1 MRVISIH
8 DFSKSYSKGT
18 FAVKNISL
26 EIRDGEVFGFLGP
39 NGAGKSTTIKS
50 IVGLLNPTNGSITV
64 NGHDITKASVQAKY
78 QIGYVPDEA
87 VLMEKLKGI
96 EYLNFIADMYQ
107 VSNRQRRERI
117 TKLSEAFKLNSDLV
131 KTIDTYSHGMRQK
144 LSLIAALMHNPA
156 VWILDEPIVGLDPE
170 SAFRL
175 KKMMKSHSEKGK
187 TVFFSTH
194 VMEIVEKICD
204 RVAIISK
211 GELLFVGTVEK
222 LKKNRGDST
231 MEEVFLEV
239 TKSEAEQDD
248 FSYLDAY

>member
-1 MRVISIH
+1 MILLH

-18 FAVKNISL
+18 FAVKNINL
-26 EIRDGEVFGFLGP
+26 EIKDGEVFGFLGP

-50 IVGLLNPTNGSITV
+50 IVGLLNPTNGKIEV
-64 NGHDITKASVQAKY
+64 NGYDISKESVQAKY

-107 VSNRQRRERI
+107 VNNQQRRERMSR
-117 TKLSEAFKLNSDLV
+117 LSEAFKLTSALN
-131 KTIDTYSHGMRQK
+131 KTIDTYSHGMKQK
-144 LSLIAALMHNPA
+144 LSLIAALIHNPP

-170 SAFRL
+170 SAYRL
-175 KKMMKSHSEKGK
+175 KKMMKSHSQKGK

-194 VMEIVEKICD
+194 VMEIVEKVCD

-211 GELLFVGTVEK
+211 GEIVFAGTVEA

-248 FSYLDAY
+248 FSYLDSY

>member
-1 MRVISIH
+1 MISIH
-8 DFSKSYSKGT
+8 DFSKSYSKET
-18 FAVKNISL
+18 FAVKKINLDIK
-26 EIRDGEVFGFLGP
+26 DGEVFGFLGP
-39 NGAGKSTTIKS
+39 NGASKSTKIKS
-50 IVGLLNPTNGSITV
+50 IVGLLNPTKGTIRV
-64 NGHDITKASVQAKY
+64 NGFDITKQSVQAKS

-87 VLMEKLKGI
+87 VLMGKLKGI

-107 VSNRQRRERI
+107 VDNQLRRERI
-117 TKLSEAFKLNSDLV
+117 ARLSEAFKLTSALTQ
-131 KTIDTYSHGMRQK
+131 TIDTYSHGMRQK
-144 LSLIAALMHNPA
+144 ISLMAALLHNPP

-211 GELLFVGTVEK
+211 GELLFAGTVEE

-239 TKSEAEQDD
+239 TKSEAEEDD
-248 FSYLDAY
+248 FSYLDSD

>member
-1 MRVISIH
+1 MISIH

-18 FAVKNISL
+18 YAVKNISM
-26 EIRDGEVFGFLGP
+26 EIKDGEVFGFLGP

-50 IVGLLNPTNGSITV
+50 IVGLLNPTNGKICV
-64 NGHDITKASVQAKY
+64 NGFDITKESVQAKN

-87 VLMEKLKGI
+87 VIMAKLKGI

-107 VSNRQRRERI
+107 VDNQLRRERI
-117 TKLSEAFKLNSDLV
+117 SRLSEAFKLTSALN
-131 KTIDTYSHGMRQK
+131 KTIDSYSHGMRQK
-144 LSLIAALMHNPA
+144 ISLIAALLHNPP

-170 SAFRL
+170 SAYRL

-211 GELLFVGTVEK
+211 GELLFQGTVEQ

-239 TKSEAEQDD
+239 TKSEAEKDD
-248 FSYLDAY
+248 FSYLDTD

>member
-1 MRVISIH
+1 MISIH
-8 DFSKSYSKGT
+8 DFSKSYSKEM
-18 FAVKNISL
+18 FAMKKINLNIK
-26 EIRDGEVFGFLGP
+26 DGEVFGFLGP

-50 IVGLLNPTNGSITV
+50 IVGLLNPTKGTIRV
-64 NGHDITKASVQAKY
+64 NGFDITKQSVQAKS

-87 VLMEKLKGI
+87 VLMGKLKGI

-107 VSNRQRRERI
+107 VDNQLRRERI
-117 TKLSEAFKLNSDLV
+117 ARLSEAFKLTSALTQ
-131 KTIDTYSHGMRQK
+131 TIDTYSPGMRQK
-144 LSLIAALMHNPA
+144 ISLMAALLHNPP

-211 GELLFVGTVEK
+211 GELLFAGTVEE

-239 TKSEAEQDD
+239 TKSEAEEDD
-248 FSYLDAY
+248 FSYLDSD

>member
-1 MRVISIH
+1 MISIKN
-8 DFSKSYSKGT
+8 FSKSYSKGV
-18 FAVKNISL
+18 FAVKNINL
-26 EIRDGEVFGFLGP
+26 EIKDGEVFGFLGP

-50 IVGLLNPTNGSITV
+50 IVGLLNPTNGLIEV
-64 NGHDITKASVQAKY
+64 NGYDITKESVRAKLD
-78 QIGYVPDEA
+78 IGYVPDEA
-87 VLMEKLKGI
+87 VLMPKLKGI
-96 EYLNFIADMYQ
+96 EYLNFVADMFK
-107 VSNRQRRERI
+107 VDNRQRRERI
-117 TKLSEAFKLNSDLV
+117 SKLSEAFKMEHALT
-131 KTIDTYSHGMRQK
+131 KIIDTYSHGMRQK
-144 LSLIAALMHNPA
+144 LSLIAALLHNPG

-170 SAFRL
+170 SAYRL
-175 KKMMKSHSEKGK
+175 KKMMKSHSKNGK

-211 GELLFVGTVEK
+211 GELIFTGTVED

-248 FSYLDAY
+248 FSYLDSD